1 VDHRRCGGLTGRLW
15 GVALFVWAALQMRQI
30 IEAIP
35 DVNAFLAL
43 EPEELA
49 SKVLF
54 LIGPTAGMF
63 HPGNIKG
70 EMWSQNIG
78 LLPPT
83 EWQKRENEVNLA
95 LAEAFAWLEAQALIV
110 PAEGLNGQ
118 NGWRFLSRTARRFRS
133 EEDFHSFMAARR
145 LQKDVLHPKI
155 SNVVWQEFIRGQYD
169 VAVFQA
175 MKAVEVSVRA
185 ASNLSAKEIGTN
197 LMRKAFDPETGPL
210 TDLTAEKA
218 EREARSA
225 HFAGAIGS
233 YKNPHSHRDVQ
244 IDSPDEAIEIVLL
257 ASHLPRIVDARA
269 AEMSNPTP

>member
-1 VDHRRCGGLTGRLW
+1 MH
-15 GVALFVWAALQMRQI
+15 QI

-49 SKVLF
+49 SKILLLV
-54 LIGPTAGMF
+54 IGQTAAMF

-70 EMWSQNIG
+70 GIWSHSISA
-78 LLPPT
+78 LPPP
-83 EWQKRENEVNLA
+83 EWQKRKAEVDLA

-118 NGWRFLSRTARRFRS
+118 SGWRFLSRRARRFRY
-133 EEDFHSFMAARR
+133 EEDFQSFVAARR

-155 SNVVWQEFIRGQYD
+155 ADVVWQEFIRGQYD

-175 MKAVEVSVRA
+175 MKAVDVSVRA
-185 ASNLSAKEIGTN
+185 ASKLSAKEIGTN
-197 LMRKAFDPETGPL
+197 LVRKAFDPETGPL
-210 TDLTAEKA
+210 TDLAAEKA

-225 HFAGAIGS
+225 LFAGAIGS
-233 YKNPHSHRDVQ
+233 YKNPHSHRDVP

-257 ASHLPRIVDARA
+257 ASHLLRIVDARV
-269 AEMSNPTP
+269 AEMAKPTP

>member
-1 VDHRRCGGLTGRLW
+1 
-15 GVALFVWAALQMRQI
+15 MRQI

-35 DVNAFLAL
+35 EVNAFLAL

-49 SKVLF
+49 AKILF
-54 LIGPTAGMF
+54 LMGPTAGMF
-63 HPGNIKG
+63 HPGNMKG
-70 EMWSQNIG
+70 EIWGGGIG
-78 LLPPT
+78 PLPPA
-83 EWQKRENEVNLA
+83 EWQRKENEVNLA
-95 LAEAFAWLEAQALIV
+95 LAEAFAWLEAQGLFV
-110 PAEGLNGQ
+110 PASGLNGQ
-118 NGWRFLSRTARRFRS
+118 SGWRFLSRRARRFRD
-133 EEDFHSFMAARR
+133 EEDFQSFVAGRR

-185 ASNLSAKEIGTN
+185 ASGLSAKEIGTN

-210 TDLTAEKA
+210 TDLAAEKA

-225 HFAGAIGS
+225 LFAGAIGS
-233 YKNPHSHRDVQ
+233 YKNPHSHRDVP

-257 ASHLPRIVDARA
+257 ASHLLRVVDARA
-269 AEMSNPTP
+269 AEMATQTP

>member
-1 VDHRRCGGLTGRLW
+1 
-15 GVALFVWAALQMRQI
+15 MRQI

-54 LIGPTAGMF
+54 LIGPTAAMF
-63 HPGNIKG
+63 HPGNMRG
-70 EMWSQNIG
+70 EIWSQHIQ
-78 LLPPT
+78 PPPPA
-83 EWQKRENEVNLA
+83 EWQQRQNEVNLA

-110 PAEGLNGQ
+110 PAEGLNAQ
-118 NGWRFLSRTARRFRS
+118 SGWRFLSRRARRFRS
-133 EEDFHSFMAARR
+133 EENFQSFVAARR
-145 LQKDVLHPKI
+145 LRKDVLHPKI

-175 MKAVEVSVRA
+175 MKAVEVSVRG
-185 ASNLSAKEIGTN
+185 ASDLSAKDIGTN

-210 TDLTAEKA
+210 TDPTAEKA

-225 HFAGAIGS
+225 LFAGAVGS
-233 YKNPHSHRDVQ
+233 YKNPHSHRDVP

-257 ASHLPRIVDARA
+257 ASHLLRIVDARV
-269 AEMSNPTP
+269 AELSNPTP